1 MGQLGVARDSVD
13 TDEWSQPETG
23 VSIAR
28 YLVLRE
34 GRLGIYM
41 GIVTYQTLSKC
52 CIVLSQ
58 DRPPPLLPRAG
69 GPRQLRV

>member
-1 MGQLGVARDSVD
+1 MGQLGVGRDSVD

-34 GRLGIYM
+34 GGLGIYM
-41 GIVTYQTLSKC
+41 GIVIYQTLST
-52 CIVLSQ
+52 
-58 DRPPPLLPRAG
+58 
-69 GPRQLRV
+69 

>member
-1 MGQLGVARDSVD
+1 MARDSVD

-34 GRLGIYM
+34 GGMGIYM
-41 GIVTYQTLSKC
+41 GIVIYQ
-52 CIVLSQ
+52 IFI
-58 DRPPPLLPRAG
+58 
-69 GPRQLRV
+69 

>member
-34 GRLGIYM
+34 GRLEIYI
-41 GIVTYQTLSKC
+41 GIVIYQ
-52 CIVLSQ
+52 IFI
-58 DRPPPLLPRAG
+58 
-69 GPRQLRV
+69 

>member
-13 TDEWSQPETG
+13 TDEWSQPDTG

-34 GRLGIYM
+34 GGLGIYI
-41 GIVTYQTLSKC
+41 GIVIYQTLSK
-52 CIVLSQ
+52 
-58 DRPPPLLPRAG
+58 
-69 GPRQLRV
+69 